1 MRPIRSRRLSPKAC
15 LPSSNGAKGRQGES
29 RAAAF
34 LEEAGYNVVTR
45 NLRLPGGEV
54 DLVCRDGSTIVFV
67 EVKSRT
73 SRSFGS
79 AFCAV
84 DARKRATLRRL
95 AADYVQ
101 IVAPNALVRFD
112 VVAVDGERMTLHR
125 NAF

>member
-1 MRPIRSRRLSPKAC
+1 
-15 LPSSNGAKGRQGES
+15 LPSNSARGREGEW
-29 RAAAF
+29 RAAQF
-34 LEEAGYNVVTR
+34 LEASGYRIVRR
-45 NLRLPGGEV
+45 NLRLPGGEI

-67 EVKSRT
+67 EVKWRT
-73 SRSFGS
+73 SNRFGTALS
-79 AFCAV
+79 AV

-101 IVAPNALVRFD
+101 IVAPNADVRFD